1 MDLSATEADMV
12 YQKVQAILR
21 GLDIQ
26 HPAQRSDPGM
36 LRWTLHKS
44 LDRNPNSGN
53 IMVGVIIKE
62 LEKAELEDNL
72 HYIIPLL
79 HTLMYAIIKA
89 AYISDELYE
98 RVYVFCKKILTLPK
112 PYCTIG
118 LDYAQRLKTEKKVPG
133 FSYQKMVVLEQN
145 LKRDANHHQDKVLLF
160 LDPALV
166 SEAVCNTL
174 LRETQ
179 ASQMSHSP
187 VSCMTYVI
195 INCIQAA
202 HGKDCDIALLQQV
215 LKDKSTDEVEL
226 WFQEVLSVV
235 ERGEQESAGTRQRH
249 NERLQELYK
258 KIISSQEESATS
270 KLQRIPLPSPKFSV
284 HLWTDDDQLWKE
296 LMLFMRET
304 LTTDGETE
312 YVKETELSLDPE
324 GNEQHRI
331 SVWSN
336 DSGIERDLPGAEEK
350 ESAKLHRKPC
360 IKKKGADV
368 DSAVLLQSLTKAP
381 KGSRAA
387 TLQRLSGQSTE
398 VPTGPDRLPTARVVI
413 LGDDRALGR
422 LAKAYYSF
430 RKREARR
437 PHRTLKANLQFYC
450 IPIQGERTDSSDEMV
465 KEEMAAMSD
474 MCELSTYL
482 GQVDP
487 WYDKNI
493 NTLYDRITKLALM
506 PPCPS
511 KDSTSDPFILDVA
524 SYYLRFGLQPVFFQI
539 YSAKIHFR
547 DLSVEPV
554 EDVFLSELRI
564 DLQDCS
570 FTKMNTITRK
580 KTVVDS
586 RGAGIQVHYQKALA
600 SNREKEGSL
609 VLKTSGAIIKTIP
622 SNEMDDLVCLNVY
635 IDEIGKSSLSSGRS
649 ALYKPNGL
657 KASNIQMRSLDLRT
671 LSLQLDK
678 DSRRVYNNVSSFE
691 VFPCQEPGY
700 SLQKIRASRVHGEG
714 KEDCGLSRYMTKSLL
729 LPINTFAGII
739 Q

>member
-21 GLDIQ
+21 GLEIQ
-26 HPAQRSDPGM
+26 HPTQQSDPGM

-53 IMVGVIIKE
+53 IMVGILIKE
-62 LEKAELEDNL
+62 LEKAELKDNL

-79 HTLMYAIIKA
+79 HTLMYAITKA
-89 AYISDELYE
+89 AYISDEMYE
-98 RVYVFCKKILTLPK
+98 RVYVFCKRILTLPK

-145 LKRDANHHQDKVLLF
+145 LKRDVTHHQDKVLLF
-160 LDPALV
+160 LDPSFV

-179 ASQMSHSP
+179 ACQMSHSP

-195 INCIQAA
+195 TNCIQASL
-202 HGKDCDIALLQQV
+202 GKDCDIPLLQQV
-215 LKDKSTDEVEL
+215 LKDKSAEEVEL

-235 ERGEQESAGTRQRH
+235 ERGEQDNAGTRQRH
-249 NERLQELYK
+249 GERLREIYK
-258 KIISSQEESATS
+258 KVTSSQDESEMS
-270 KLQRIPLPSPKFSV
+270 KLQRIPLPSPQFSV

-304 LTTDGETE
+304 QTTDAETE
-312 YVKETELSLDPE
+312 YVTKPELSLDPE

-336 DSGIERDLPGAEEK
+336 DSGIERDLPGTEEK
-350 ESAKLHRKPC
+350 ECAKLYRKPC

-368 DSAVLLQSLTKAP
+368 DSVVLLQNLTKAP

-398 VPTGPDRLPTARVVI
+398 VPTGPDKLPTARVVI

-450 IPIQGERTDSSDEMV
+450 IPIQGERTDTSAETES
-465 KEEMAAMSD
+465 AIMSD
-474 MCELSTYL
+474 TCELSTYL

-493 NTLYDRITKLALM
+493 NTLYDRIAKLALM

-511 KDSTSDPFILDVA
+511 KDSNSDPFILDVA

-539 YSAKIHFR
+539 YSVKIHFR
-547 DLSVEPV
+547 DLSLEPV
-554 EDVFLSELRI
+554 EDVFLTELKI
-564 DLQDCS
+564 DLQDCA
-570 FTKMNTITRK
+570 FTKLNTLTRK

-609 VLKTSGAIIKTIP
+609 VMRTSGAIIKTIP
-622 SNEMDDLVCLNVY
+622 SNETDDLVCLTVY
-635 IDEIGKSSLSSGRS
+635 IDETGKSLSGHA
-649 ALYKPNGL
+649 ALCKLHGL
-657 KASNIQMRSLDLRT
+657 KASSIQMRSLDLRT

-678 DSRRVYNNVSSFE
+678 DSRRVYTNVSSFE
-691 VFPCQEPGY
+691 VSSCQEPGY
-700 SLQKIRASRVHGEG
+700 SLQKMRASRSHGEG
-714 KEDCGLSRYMTKSLL
+714 KEDCGMSRYMTKSLL

>member
-26 HPAQRSDPGM
+26 HPTQRSDPGM

-44 LDRNPNSGN
+44 LDRNPNSGS

-79 HTLMYAIIKA
+79 HTLMYAITKA

-118 LDYAQRLKTEKKVPG
+118 LDYAQRLKSEKKVPG
-133 FSYQKMVVLEQN
+133 FSYQKMVVFEQN

-202 HGKDCDIALLQQV
+202 HGKDCDIELLQQV
-215 LKDKSTDEVEL
+215 LKDKSADEVEL

-304 LTTDGETE
+304 LTTDAETE
-312 YVKETELSLDPE
+312 YAKEPELSLDPE

-336 DSGIERDLPGAEEK
+336 DSGIERDLPVAEEK
-350 ESAKLHRKPC
+350 ESVKLYRKPC

-387 TLQRLSGQSTE
+387 TLQRLSGQCTE
-398 VPTGPDRLPTARVVI
+398 VPTGPDKLPTARVVI

-450 IPIQGERTDSSDEMV
+450 IPIQGERTDTSDDM
-465 KEEMAAMSD
+465 EETAAMSD
-474 MCELSTYL
+474 MCEISTYL

-493 NTLYDRITKLALM
+493 NTLYERITKLALM

-511 KDSTSDPFILDVA
+511 RDSTSDPFILDVA

-539 YSAKIHFR
+539 YSVKIHFR
-547 DLSVEPV
+547 DLSLEPV
-554 EDVFLSELRI
+554 EDVFLSELKI

-586 RGAGIQVHYQKALA
+586 RCAGIQVHYQKALA

-609 VLKTSGAIIKTIP
+609 VIKTCGAIIKTIP
-622 SNEMDDLVCLNVY
+622 SNETDDLVCLNVY

-649 ALYKPNGL
+649 ALLNGL

-678 DSRRVYNNVSSFE
+678 DSRRVYNNVSCFE
-691 VFPCQEPGY
+691 VYPCQEPGY

>member
-1 MDLSATEADMV
+1 MDLSATESDMV

-26 HPAQRSDPGM
+26 HPTQRSDPGM

-79 HTLMYAIIKA
+79 HTLMYAITKA

-98 RVYVFCKKILTLPK
+98 RVYVFSKKILTLPK

-195 INCIQAA
+195 TNCIQAA

-215 LKDKSTDEVEL
+215 LKDKSADEVEL
-226 WFQEVLSVV
+226 WFQEILSVV
-235 ERGEQESAGTRQRH
+235 ERGNQESVGTRQRH

-304 LTTDGETE
+304 LTTDAETE
-312 YVKETELSLDPE
+312 YVKEPELSLDPE
-324 GNEQHRI
+324 GNEHHRI

-350 ESAKLHRKPC
+350 ESAKLYRKPC

-398 VPTGPDRLPTARVVI
+398 VPSGPDKLPTARVVI

-450 IPIQGERTDSSDEMV
+450 IPIQGERTDTSDDM
-465 KEEMAAMSD
+465 EETAAMSD

-539 YSAKIHFR
+539 YSVKVHFR
-547 DLSVEPV
+547 DVTLEPV

-609 VLKTSGAIIKTIP
+609 VLRTSGAIIKTIP
-622 SNEMDDLVCLNVY
+622 SNETDDLVCLNVY
-635 IDEIGKSSLSSGRS
+635 IDEVGKSSLSSGRS
-649 ALYKPNGL
+649 ALYKLNGL

-700 SLQKIRASRVHGEG
+700 SLQKIRASRAHGEG

-729 LPINTFAGII
+729 LPINTFSGII

>member
-79 HTLMYAIIKA
+79 HTLMYAITKA

-118 LDYAQRLKTEKKVPG
+118 LDYAERLKTEKKVPG

-187 VSCMTYVI
+187 ISCMTYVI

-215 LKDKSTDEVEL
+215 LKDKSADEVEL

-235 ERGEQESAGTRQRH
+235 ERGEQESVGTRQRH

-312 YVKETELSLDPE
+312 YVKEPELSLDPE

-350 ESAKLHRKPC
+350 ELAKLYRKPC

-398 VPTGPDRLPTARVVI
+398 IPNGPDRLPTARVVI

-450 IPIQGERTDSSDEMV
+450 IPIQGERTDTSDEMV

-506 PPCPS
+506 
-511 KDSTSDPFILDVA
+511 
-524 SYYLRFGLQPVFFQI
+524 
-539 YSAKIHFR
+539 IHFR
-547 DLSVEPV
+547 DLSLEPV

-635 IDEIGKSSLSSGRS
+635 VDEIGKSSLSSGRS

>member
-1 MDLSATEADMV
+1 MV

-26 HPAQRSDPGM
+26 HPTQRSDPGM

-44 LDRNPNSGN
+44 LDRNPNCGN
-53 IMVGVIIKE
+53 IMVSVLIKE

-79 HTLMYAIIKA
+79 HTLMYAITKA

-133 FSYQKMVVLEQN
+133 FSYQNMVILEQN
-145 LKRDANHHQDKVLLF
+145 LKRNVNHNQDKVLLF

-195 INCIQAA
+195 TNCIQAA

-215 LKDKSTDEVEL
+215 LKDKSAEEVEL

-235 ERGEQESAGTRQRH
+235 ERSEQDHAGTRQRH
-249 NERLQELYK
+249 RERLREIYNK
-258 KIISSQEESATS
+258 VISSQEESAML

-304 LTTDGETE
+304 LTPEAETE
-312 YVKETELSLDPE
+312 YVKEPELCLEPE
-324 GNEQHRI
+324 SNEQHRI

-336 DSGIERDLPGAEEK
+336 DSGIERDLPGVEEK
-350 ESAKLHRKPC
+350 ESAKLYRKPC
-360 IKKKGADV
+360 IKKKGTDV
-368 DSAVLLQSLTKAP
+368 DSAVLLQNLTKAP
-381 KGSRAA
+381 KGSRSA

-398 VPTGPDRLPTARVVI
+398 VSSGPDKLPTARVVI

-450 IPIQGERTDSSDEMV
+450 IPIQGERTDTSPDMEESD
-465 KEEMAAMSD
+465 AMSD

-482 GQVDP
+482 GQADP

-493 NTLYDRITKLALM
+493 NTLYERITKLALM

-511 KDSTSDPFILDVA
+511 KDPTSDPFILDVA
-524 SYYLRFGLQPVFFQI
+524 SYYLRFGLQPVYFQI
-539 YSAKIHFR
+539 YSVKIHFR
-547 DLSVEPV
+547 DLTLEPV
-554 EDVFLSELRI
+554 EDVFLSELKI
-564 DLQDCS
+564 DLQDCT
-570 FTKMNTITRK
+570 FTKLNTLTRK

-600 SNREKEGSL
+600 SNREREGSL
-609 VLKTSGAIIKTIP
+609 VLRTSGAIIKTIP
-622 SNEMDDLVCLNVY
+622 SNETDDLVCLNVY
-635 IDEIGKSSLSSGRS
+635 IDETGKSSSSGRS
-649 ALYKPNGL
+649 ALCKLNGL
-657 KASNIQMRSLDLRT
+657 KASSIQMRSLDLRT

-691 VFPCQEPGY
+691 VSACQEPGY
-700 SLQKIRASRVHGEG
+700 SLQKMRASRAHGEG
-714 KEDCGLSRYMTKSLL
+714 KEDSGMSRYMTKSLL

>member
-12 YQKVQAILR
+12 FQKVQAILR

-26 HPAQRSDPGM
+26 HPTQQSDPGM

-53 IMVGVIIKE
+53 IMVGVLIKE
-62 LEKAELEDNL
+62 LEKAEQEDNL

-79 HTLMYAIIKA
+79 HTLMYAITKA

-118 LDYAQRLKTEKKVPG
+118 LDYARRLKTEKKVPG
-133 FSYQKMVVLEQN
+133 FSYQKMVVWEQN
-145 LKRDANHHQDKVLLF
+145 LKRNLNHHQDKVLLF

-187 VSCMTYVI
+187 VSCMMYVI
-195 INCIQAA
+195 TNCIQASL
-202 HGKDCDIALLQQV
+202 GKDCNIELLQQV
-215 LKDKSTDEVEL
+215 LKDKSTEEVEI
-226 WFQEVLSVV
+226 WFQEVLLVM
-235 ERGEQESAGTRQRH
+235 ERGEQENAGTRQRH
-249 NERLQELYK
+249 NERLQEIYK
-258 KIISSQEESATS
+258 KVISSEEESGMS

-304 LTTDGETE
+304 LTTDAETE
-312 YVKETELSLDPE
+312 YVKEPELSLDPE

-336 DSGIERDLPGAEEK
+336 DSGIERDLPGTEEK
-350 ESAKLHRKPC
+350 ESSKLYRKPC

-368 DSAVLLQSLTKAP
+368 DSAVFLQNLTKAP
-381 KGSRAA
+381 KGSQTA

-398 VPTGPDRLPTARVVI
+398 VPTGPDKLPTARVVV

-450 IPIQGERTDSSDEMV
+450 IPIQGERSDTSAHM
-465 KEEMAAMSD
+465 EESAAMSD

-506 PPCPS
+506 PACPS
-511 KDSTSDPFILDVA
+511 RDSTSDPFILDVA

-539 YSAKIHFR
+539 YSVKIQFR
-547 DLSVEPV
+547 DLSLEPV
-554 EDVFLSELRI
+554 EDVFLSELKI
-564 DLQDCS
+564 DLQDCT
-570 FTKMNTITRK
+570 FTKLNTITRK

-586 RGAGIQVHYQKALA
+586 RGAGIQVHYQKVLA
-600 SNREKEGSL
+600 SNREKEGCL

-622 SNEMDDLVCLNVY
+622 SNETDDFVCLNVY
-635 IDEIGKSSLSSGRS
+635 IDETGKSSSSGRS
-649 ALYKPNGL
+649 ALCQLNGL
-657 KASNIQMRSLDLRT
+657 KASSIQMRSLDLRT

-691 VFPCQEPGY
+691 VSPCQEPGY
-700 SLQKIRASRVHGEG
+700 SLQRLRTSRAHGDG

>member
-1 MDLSATEADMV
+1 
-12 YQKVQAILR
+12 
-21 GLDIQ
+21 
-26 HPAQRSDPGM
+26 
-36 LRWTLHKS
+36 
-44 LDRNPNSGN
+44 
-53 IMVGVIIKE
+53 
-62 LEKAELEDNL
+62 
-72 HYIIPLL
+72 
-79 HTLMYAIIKA
+79 MYAIIKA